1 MNKAVFVRGGATS
14 IEARRWRQ
22 VGHVRCSPVDDTTRK
37 RRVTVSDFAK
47 IAERR
52 ANDSHPLFAYQGK
65 VNGLSRRGAI
75 AAALVGCLPARAQP
89 SNRPV
94 RIVLAGPPGGIIDI
108 GGRAIVDSLAQA
120 LGQPVVLDH
129 RPGAAGMIAAQIAAA
144 AVPNGT
150 TLLLTVSEITAIQFL
165 TPIAFDLARD
175 LTPVATIGEGSALAC
190 VGADLQVHDLRSLIE
205 YAVAHPQAVHYL
217 NPGNGTRQHLI
228 PEQINRAF
236 GTGMISVP
244 YRGLPPG
251 VVDLISGR
259 IQFGI
264 VSTALALSH
273 ISARALRPIAFLGQ
287 QRLGELP
294 GLPTIEEQGLGG
306 MNVRSTLCLF
316 GPRGLPAPT
325 VARLNRAVAAAVDDP
340 QARER
345 LRHAHIEIELS
356 QPDDLGRRLASELEE
371 LGSLV
376 RTLNLR
382 SE

>member
-1 MNKAVFVRGGATS
+1 
-14 IEARRWRQ
+14 
-22 VGHVRCSPVDDTTRK
+22 VDDTTRK
-37 RRVTVSDFAK
+37 KRVISSDF
-47 IAERR
+47 RNSVR
-52 ANDSHPLFAYQGK
+52 HANDSCPLYAYQGK
-65 VNGLSRRGAI
+65 VSGLSRRGVI
-75 AAALVGCLPARAQP
+75 AAALIGWMPARAQP
-89 SNRPV
+89 SNRPL
-94 RIVLAGPPGGIIDI
+94 RIILAGPPGGIIDV
-108 GGRAIVDSLAQA
+108 GGRAIADALAQA

-144 AVPNGT
+144 AAPNGN

-165 TPIAFDLARD
+165 TPIAFDLASD

-205 YAVAHPQAVHYL
+205 YAVAHPQGVHYL

-251 VVDLISGR
+251 VVDLIAGR

-273 ISARALRPIAFLGQ
+273 VSARALRPIAFLGQ
-287 QRLGELP
+287 QRLAELP
-294 GLPTIEEQGLGG
+294 GLPTIEEQGLGR
-306 MNVRSTLCLF
+306 MHVRSTLSLF
-316 GPRGLPAPT
+316 GPRGLPAPI
-325 VARLNRAVAAAVDDP
+325 VARLNRAVAATVDDP
-340 QARER
+340 QTRER
-345 LRHAHIEIELS
+345 LRHAYIEIEVS
-356 QPDDLGRRLASELEE
+356 QPDDLGRRLASEQEE

-382 SE
+382 PE

>member
-1 MNKAVFVRGGATS
+1 
-14 IEARRWRQ
+14 
-22 VGHVRCSPVDDTTRK
+22 
-37 RRVTVSDFAK
+37 
-47 IAERR
+47 
-52 ANDSHPLFAYQGK
+52 
-65 VNGLSRRGAI
+65 
-75 AAALVGCLPARAQP
+75 
-89 SNRPV
+89 
-94 RIVLAGPPGGIIDI
+94 LAGPPGGIIDV
-108 GGRAIVDSLAQA
+108 GGRAIADGLAQA

-144 AVPNGT
+144 AAPDGN

-165 TPIAFDLARD
+165 SPIVFDLARD
-175 LTPVATIGEGSALAC
+175 LTAVATIGEGSALAC
-190 VGADLQVHDLRSLIE
+190 VGTDLQVHDLRGLIE
-205 YAVAHPQAVHYL
+205 HAVGHPQQVHYL

-251 VVDLISGR
+251 LVDLIAGR

-264 VSTALALSH
+264 VSTALALPH

-294 GLPTIEEQGLGG
+294 ALPTMAEQGLGR
-306 MNVRSTLCLF
+306 MHVRSTLSLF

-325 VARLNRAVAAAVDDP
+325 VARLNRAVAVAVDASQTRD
-340 QARER
+340 R
-345 LRHAHIEIELS
+345 LRDAYIEIELS
-356 QPDDLGRRLASELEE
+356 QPDDLGRRLALEQEE

-376 RTLNLR
+376 RSLDLPPQ
-382 SE
+382 